1 MFRTTEK
8 FIVLRDLEINLI
20 DPEEDNK
27 FEDTTM
33 NVTFVPLRLPND
45 ELLQR

>member
-8 FIVLRDLEINLI
+8 FIVLRDLGINLI

-27 FEDTTM
+27 FEDITM